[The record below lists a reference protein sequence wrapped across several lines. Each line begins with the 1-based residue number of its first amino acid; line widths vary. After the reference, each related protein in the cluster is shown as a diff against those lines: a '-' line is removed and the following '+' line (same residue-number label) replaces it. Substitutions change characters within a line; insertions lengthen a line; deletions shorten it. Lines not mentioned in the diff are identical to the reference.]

1 MRNKWEIDDVIFLVL
16 CFDKIANE
24 THIIGALQ
32 NEKDAK
38 KEAKKYNR
46 RAKFDAPHLNYY
58 VQETI
63 LYGGNSIWE

>member
-1 MRNKWEIDDVIFLVL
+1 MKHILSEL
-16 CFDKIANE
+16 CRMKK
-24 THIIGALQ
+24 TQ
-32 NEKDAK
+32 K